1 MNNVSA
7 AAVESN
13 SGMSF
18 ATLIPV
24 REAEIGGEF
33 VQVCSARD
41 LHICLNVRR
50 HFATWI
56 NERVADYGFVDG
68 VDFLVT
74 QNRATKRGR
83 GGDRRSKH
91 YDITMDM
98 AKELAMVER
107 TEQGRAIRRYFIE
120 CEKKLRQIDRDA
132 ADDIWRRTLSPK
144 QQHELTGKVA
154 GKVAILP
161 KGRQRSG
168 YAELWGHLKQKF
180 QVARYCD
187 INQGE
192 FGDAC
197 QFVDGYVWEGE
208 WLAAEK
214 RVEGFDDY
222 LNLGALITCMQNSH
236 EIFAKHGLYRHLT
249 GLGSRAGIEI
259 INFLEDGRG
268 IAGMLK
274 RRYAEPIDSA
284 HREAM
289 GICNRALAAS

>member
-1 MNNVSA
+1 MRTEQSY
-7 AAVESN
+7 
-13 SGMSF
+13 

-24 REAEIGGEF
+24 SEGEISGSRC
-33 VQVCSARD
+33 QVVNAKD
-41 LHICLNVRR
+41 LHICLGVRDR
-50 HFATWI
+50 FDQWI
-56 NERVADYGFVDG
+56 RRRAEEYGFREG
-68 VDFLVT
+68 EHFC
-74 QNRATKRGR
+74 TKLCKSTGGR
-83 GGDRRSKH
+83 RKTEFTLTL
-91 YDITMDM
+91 TM
-98 AKELAMVER
+98 ALNLAIVEK
-107 TEQGRAIRRYFIE
+107 TEVGQLIRDYFIE

-236 EIFAKHGLYRHLT
+236 EIFAKHGLYQHLT

-284 HREAM
+284 HREVM

>member
-24 REAEIGGEF
+24 REGEIYGSRC
-33 VQVCSARD
+33 QVVNAKD
-41 LHICLNVRR
+41 LHICLGVRDR
-50 HFATWI
+50 FDQWI
-56 NERVADYGFVDG
+56 RRRAEEYGFREG
-68 VDFLVT
+68 EHFC
-74 QNRATKRGR
+74 TKLCKSTGGR
-83 GGDRRSKH
+83 RKTEFTLTL
-91 YDITMDM
+91 TM
-98 AKELAMVER
+98 ALNLAIVEK
-107 TEQGRAIRRYFIE
+107 TEVGQLIRDYFIE

-197 QFVDGYVWEGE
+197 QFVEGYVWEGE

-236 EIFAKHGLYRHLT
+236 EIFAKHGLYQHLT

-259 INFLEDGRG
+259 INFLEDGKG